1 MRVVATEVT
10 SQPNVTE
17 LEISPRLWIIVLI
30 TGIGAGLISGLLMKL
45 LRAAQHL
52 SFAYHTGDFLQ
63 GVEQVSG
70 TRRVVVLLAAGVLA
84 GMVLYALRRL
94 SANSG
99 GDLSEAVWSKSGRM
113 PAIPTLVSAVL
124 SIVIVGMGVALGRE
138 GALKQASGVVAGKL
152 SDWTHLTPLQRH
164 LLVACGAGAG
174 MAAAYNVP
182 LGGALFAVEVL
193 LGSVTLKT
201 VLPAF
206 ACSFT
211 AIAVSWLMLP
221 NEAAYDVPNL
231 ELSHSLIVWAILA
244 GPIAGSIS
252 VAYVRMIGWAQAHKP
267 QGWQVIVLPIL
278 VFTLLGITAIEFPQ
292 LLGNGK
298 NIVQLTFFNQ
308 IDTGLLCSLIVLRPL
323 AAAVCLRSGAPG
335 GLFTPTMT
343 LGALL
348 GDALGHLW
356 NHVAPGNEVASYA
369 LIGSG
374 AFLAAATLGPLSSIV
389 FLLELTRHADV
400 LIVPLLIAAV
410 GATVTARAWGV
421 RSIYSARNLPV
432 NYRS

>member
-1 MRVVATEVT
+1 MRIVATEVT

-17 LEISPRLWIIVLI
+17 LEISPRLWVIVLI
-30 TGIGAGLISGLLMKL
+30 TGIGAGLTSGLLMEL

-52 SFAYHTGDFLQ
+52 SYAYHTGDFQ
-63 GVEQVSG
+63 
-70 TRRVVVLLAAGVLA
+70 
-84 GMVLYALRRL
+84 
-94 SANSG
+94 
-99 GDLSEAVWSKSGRM
+99 
-113 PAIPTLVSAVL
+113 
-124 SIVIVGMGVALGRE
+124 
-138 GALKQASGVVAGKL
+138 
-152 SDWTHLTPLQRH
+152 
-164 LLVACGAGAG
+164 
-174 MAAAYNVP
+174 
-182 LGGALFAVEVL
+182 
-193 LGSVTLKT
+193 
-201 VLPAF
+201 
-206 ACSFT
+206 
-211 AIAVSWLMLP
+211 
-221 NEAAYDVPNL
+221 
-231 ELSHSLIVWAILA
+231 WAILA

-252 VAYVRMIGWAQAHKP
+252 VAYVRVIGWAQAHKP
-267 QGWQVIVLPIL
+267 QGWQVIFLPIL
-278 VFTLLGITAIEFPQ
+278 FFTLLGIAAIKFPQ

-298 NIVQLTFFNQ
+298 NIVQLTFFNR
-308 IDTGLLCSLIVLRPL
+308 IDTRLLCSLIVLRPL

-348 GDALGHLW
+348 GDAMGQLW
-356 NHVAPGNEVASYA
+356 NHLAPGNEIASYA

-421 RSIYSARNLPV
+421 RSIYTARNLPV